1 VIHIDSYQNA
11 ITNISQE
18 LFKRVGNGN
27 AFEIYV
33 QSKYNM
39 INRINK
45 QYNETDPGDLLA
57 IFNSSGLME
66 IAIRNGNA
74 AGLLNLDTNSTIR
87 VEFKESTEEKLKA
100 FERLLVVMDELREKC
115 PWDREQTL
123 ESLRNLTIEETYELA
138 DAIIDQDLVEIRK
151 ELGDLMLHIV
161 FYSKIGSEKGAF
173 DVADVLNGICDKL
186 VFRHPHVFGDRKV
199 KDAVEVLEN
208 WEELKMKEGNRSVL
222 SGVPVSLPAMIK
234 AHRIQDKVRA
244 VGFDWDEREQVWDK
258 VTEEIQEVKHELTN
272 GQEHEKMEEE
282 IGDLLFS
289 VINAAR
295 LYNVEPE
302 TALER
307 TNRKFMHRFKYLESK
322 AQEMNRSLK
331 EMSLEEM
338 EAIWQE
344 AKSI

>member
-1 VIHIDSYQNA
+1 MH
-11 ITNISQE
+11 
-18 LFKRVGNGN
+18 
-27 AFEIYV
+27 
-33 QSKYNM
+33 
-39 INRINK
+39 
-45 QYNETDPGDLLA
+45 
-57 IFNSSGLME
+57 
-66 IAIRNGNA
+66 
-74 AGLLNLDTNSTIR
+74 
-87 VEFKESTEEKLKA
+87 STEEKMKA
-100 FERLLVVMDELREKC
+100 FQRLLEVMDELREKC
-115 PWDREQTL
+115 PWDREQTM

-199 KDAVEVLEN
+199 KDSVEVIEN
-208 WEELKMKEGNRSVL
+208 WEELKMKEGNSSVL
-222 SGVPVSLPAMIK
+222 AGVPVSLPAMIK

-244 VGFDWDEREQVWDK
+244 VGFDWDEKEQVWDK
-258 VTEEIQEVKHELTN
+258 VTEEIQEVKHELNN
-272 GQEHEKMEEE
+272 GQEHERMEEE

>member
-1 VIHIDSYQNA
+1 
-11 ITNISQE
+11 
-18 LFKRVGNGN
+18 
-27 AFEIYV
+27 
-33 QSKYNM
+33 M
-39 INRINK
+39 
-45 QYNETDPGDLLA
+45 
-57 IFNSSGLME
+57 
-66 IAIRNGNA
+66 
-74 AGLLNLDTNSTIR
+74 
-87 VEFKESTEEKLKA
+87 EEKLKA

-138 DAIIDQDLVEIRK
+138 DAIMEQDLEEIRK

-173 DVADVLNGICDKL
+173 DVADVLDGICDKL
-186 VFRHPHVFGDRKV
+186 VFRHPHVFGERKV
-199 KDAVEVLEN
+199 KDAGEVLEN

-244 VGFDWDEREQVWDK
+244 VGFDWDRREQVWDK
-258 VTEEIQEVKHELTN
+258 VGEEIQEVKHELNN
-272 GQEHEKMEEE
+272 GQEPEKMEQE

-289 VINAAR
+289 LINAAR
-295 LYNVEPE
+295 LYDIEPE

-307 TNRKFMHRFKYLESK
+307 TNKKFILRFKYLEKK
-322 AQEMNRSLK
+322 ALEMNRSLK
-331 EMSLEEM
+331 EMTLEEM
-338 EAIWQE
+338 EEIWQE

>member
-1 VIHIDSYQNA
+1 MH
-11 ITNISQE
+11 
-18 LFKRVGNGN
+18 
-27 AFEIYV
+27 
-33 QSKYNM
+33 
-39 INRINK
+39 
-45 QYNETDPGDLLA
+45 
-57 IFNSSGLME
+57 
-66 IAIRNGNA
+66 
-74 AGLLNLDTNSTIR
+74 
-87 VEFKESTEEKLKA
+87 STEEKLKA
-100 FERLLVVMDELREKC
+100 FERLLEVMDELREKC

-138 DAIIDQDLVEIRK
+138 DAIIDQDLDEIRK

-173 DVADVLNGICDKL
+173 DIADVLNGVCDKL
-186 VFRHPHVFGDRKV
+186 VFRHPHVFGEWKV
-199 KDAVEVLEN
+199 KDAVEVREN

-222 SGVPVSLPAMIK
+222 AGVPVSLPAMIK

-244 VGFDWDEREQVWDK
+244 IGFDWDQRDQVWDK
-258 VTEEIQEVKHELTN
+258 VTEEIQEVKYELNN
-272 GQEHEKMEEE
+272 GQEYEKMEEE

-295 LYNVEPE
+295 LYNIEPE

-307 TNRKFMHRFKYLESK
+307 TNRKFILRFKFLETK
-322 AQEMNRSLK
+322 ALEMNRSLK

>member
-1 VIHIDSYQNA
+1 LNSKKDS
-11 ITNISQE
+11 
-18 LFKRVGNGN
+18 
-27 AFEIYV
+27 
-33 QSKYNM
+33 M
-39 INRINK
+39 H
-45 QYNETDPGDLLA
+45 
-57 IFNSSGLME
+57 
-66 IAIRNGNA
+66 
-74 AGLLNLDTNSTIR
+74 
-87 VEFKESTEEKLKA
+87 STEEKLKA
-100 FERLLVVMDELREKC
+100 FERLLEVMDELREKC

-173 DVADVLNGICDKL
+173 DIADVLNGVCEKL
-186 VFRHPHVFGDRKV
+186 VFRHPHVFGEMKV
-199 KDAVEVLEN
+199 KDAGEVLEN

-222 SGVPVSLPAMIK
+222 AGVPVSLPAMIK

-244 VGFDWDEREQVWDK
+244 IGFDWDRREQVWDK
-258 VTEEIQEVKHELTN
+258 VNEELQEVKYELNN
-272 GQEHEKMEEE
+272 GQDHEKMEDE

-295 LYNVEPE
+295 LYKIEPE

-307 TNRKFMHRFKYLESK
+307 TNRKFIKRFKYLESK
-322 AQEMNRSLK
+322 ALEMNRSLK
-331 EMSLEEM
+331 EMNLEEM